1 MLTDYELEKLVMLID
16 SGQNTF
22 ADIHKAFP
30 VMGNNDWYFY
40 IRDAFRIMPGLSGFG
55 SETPKVLRF
64 HHVPDDYSPDYRF
77 KDTDAF
83 TLDIAGKNILYR
95 VKKEHAM
102 EQRLIR
108 LDTIEAQR
116 YVEEM
121 KLNRQI
127 KNLAILGLLIG
138 IIVPIAIAYI
148 TSK

>member
-1 MLTDYELEKLVMLID
+1 MLTDYELEKLVLLID
-16 SGQNTF
+16 SGRNTF
-22 ADIHKAFP
+22 ADLRHAFP
-30 VMGNNDWYFY
+30 AMGNCDWCIY
-40 IRDAFRIMPGLSGFG
+40 IRDAFKILPGLSGFDPD
-55 SETPKVLRF
+55 TPKVLRF
-64 HHVPDDYSPDYRF
+64 LHVPDDYSPDYQF
-77 KDTDAF
+77 KDTDTF
-83 TLDIAGKNILYR
+83 TLDIAGENILYR

-127 KNLAILGLLIG
+127 KNLAILGLLVG